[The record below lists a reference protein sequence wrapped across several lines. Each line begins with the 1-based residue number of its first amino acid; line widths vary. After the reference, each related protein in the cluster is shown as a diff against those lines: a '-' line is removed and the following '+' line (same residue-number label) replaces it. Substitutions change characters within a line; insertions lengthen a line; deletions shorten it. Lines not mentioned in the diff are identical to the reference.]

1 MKKIFTYLSI
11 IASLVLLAP
20 SCVKENL
27 REVNNAPKNED
38 GKISLDGTLV
48 LPFSQDQGDWN
59 STKAATMGEET
70 PTVKFL
76 YLAVFSAGDILYE
89 IVKAKPGTQSHPT
102 AEEAG
107 FNCGTASENY
117 LTKFHVDGLTKV
129 SSGDRYIQFIATTQA
144 IPEFE
149 NMEMNLMDEG
159 TFVRTLVTNNGGLA
173 YWGRRHFTSILETTD
188 MRGIKMIRNF
198 AKVKVNVADG
208 VTNFRILG
216 FKVFNTPVYGT
227 IAPFNT
233 NTEDYQTVGTEL
245 QINFDRFANY
255 ERAAE
260 QDAPYSWIT
269 NTDMYYGFMPPVIEY
284 NSWSSYY
291 SSDDS
296 DTMDA
301 NNLWIDPQD
310 ADYLYE
316 CSYRPD
322 QNPFIILKA
331 QLNEGG
337 AWHTYYYKADFVYK
351 DLWEDPDTHDVSGTG
366 DNIYYNILRNF
377 CYTLNITGVD
387 GKGSDSVYD
396 AVNSIALN
404 NFEGSTMAQELTNIA
419 NDDSRL
425 YVSQT
430 DILITFGTS
439 FKMYVKSG
447 KNDATHNNFDADDNG
462 SITAEIRDATN
473 GSDIVTAANKI
484 SIAVSNVTGSGT
496 YSGWREVTITNVN
509 PESLQPGEVWKQP
522 IVFKNGSG
530 LSRTVNLTLR
540 RPFSLSVDAQDYV
553 VPVKGTEVTVD
564 FNVPAGLTIARF
576 PLYFYIEQEENTLY
590 PKPLASGANETL
602 TVEDG
607 PSLIPGHSKN
617 NYYYRRS
624 INWEEYTSTP
634 TDVNGIKTFR
644 SYFLTM
650 VEESATTVWV
660 VAAPENDFYYPVDA
674 TNNSTNRDT
683 FANIQEEGNLYFDY
697 YGMQLKVGQSAQNK
711 ATSNASAPIVY
722 TSSNTSVATVDQN
735 GVVTAEGVGT
745 ATITATADAYRNYL
759 AADPVSYTVTVTED
773 ELSGLAVKWKTEPVF
788 VVKVGSD
795 VQTQG
800 EYTVDSE
807 YPGTPVATY
816 TSANTGI
823 ATVSSNGTVHGVA
836 PGYVLITYTVEIPA
850 EGGYAATTQSVHY
863 EIQVVANKAASGTIH
878 HEETF
883 LENNMGDYSIVREVV
898 TDGETWQTGTDRTS
912 DFTRLTWFND
922 GRCYRHMWYPY
933 YNPGTGLSYGVA
945 QSAWGAIDEPT
956 NRWNVSEGKWET
968 DYHNRRFA
976 GYAMISSKD
985 IDLSCSA
992 GATITFYHAG
1002 NYFSDPAHTDA
1013 RANMRSDAHM
1023 LFSKDGGQTWSA
1035 PVNINYPP
1043 GTNWIYIKAQAQ
1055 IPSDYLVSNFRVAFE
1070 CESHPD
1076 HFTQLYFTAADSNTT
1091 TTTNT
1096 GFPVYYDVVTVG
1108 SEQRVTTSYTH
1119 TNTGYPVTVTMDD
1132 GRAGTWEIKNLVIT
1146 EN

>member
-27 REVNNAPKNED
+27 REPAGSKNDD
-38 GKISLDGTLV
+38 GTISLDGSLI
-48 LPFSQDQGDWN
+48 LPFSQDQGDWV
-59 STKAATMGEET
+59 STKAATMGEEV
-70 PTVKFL
+70 PKVKFL

-107 FNCGTASENY
+107 FNCGSEAENY
-117 LTKFHVDGLTKV
+117 ITKFHVDKLTSV
-129 SSGDRYIQFIATTQA
+129 SSGDRYIQFIATTKA

-159 TFVRTLVTNNGGLA
+159 TFVRTLVTSNGGLA
-173 YWGRRHFTSILETTD
+173 YWGRRHVTSILETTD
-188 MRGIKMIRNF
+188 LKGIKMIRNF
-198 AKVKVNVADG
+198 AKVKVKVADG
-208 VTNFRILG
+208 VSNFRILG

-227 IAPFNT
+227 IVPFNS
-233 NTEDYQTVGTEL
+233 NTEDYVTVNNE
-245 QINFDRFANY
+245 QVINFDRYAHY
-255 ERAAE
+255 EQASE
-260 QDAPYSWIT
+260 QETPYSWLT
-269 NTDMYYGFMPPVIEY
+269 NTDMYYGFMPPVIQY
-284 NSWSSYY
+284 NAWDGYY
-291 SSDDS
+291 SSDGT
-296 DTMDA
+296 DTMAA
-301 NNLWIDPQD
+301 NDLWIDPSEP
-310 ADYLYE
+310 DYLYE

-331 QLNEGG
+331 EFNDGSS
-337 AWHTYYYKADFVYK
+337 WKTYYYKADFVYK
-351 DLWEDPDTHDVSGTG
+351 DLFEDPNTHAMTGTG

-387 GKGSDSVYD
+387 GKGSTSVYD

-447 KNDATHNNFDADDNG
+447 TGTNFATDDNA
-462 SITAEIRDATN
+462 SITAEIREATS
-473 GSDIVTAANKI
+473 GSNIVSSASNIT
-484 SIAVSNVTGSGT
+484 IAGSNVSGGV
-496 YSGWREVTITNVN
+496 YNGWREVTITCAD
-509 PESLQPGEVWKQP
+509 PENLKPGEVWKQP

-530 LSRTVNLTLR
+530 LTRTVNLTLR

-553 VPVKGTEVTVD
+553 PATKGEEVWVD
-564 FNVPAGLTIARF
+564 FNVPAGLTVARF
-576 PLYFYIEQEENTLY
+576 PLYFYIEQEENTMY

-602 TVEDG
+602 TVENG
-607 PSLIPGHSKN
+607 PSLIPGRTKN
-617 NYYYRRS
+617 NYYYRRT
-624 INWEEYTSTP
+624 INWDEYTATP
-634 TDVNGIKTFR
+634 TDINGIKTFR
-644 SYFLTM
+644 SYFKTM

-660 VAAPENDFYYPVDA
+660 VASPNNDFYYPVDDG
-674 TNNSTNRDT
+674 NNSTNRDT
-683 FANIQEEGNLYFDY
+683 FANEMEQGVLYFSY
-697 YGMQLKVGQSAQNK
+697 YGMQIKVGQKATNK
-711 ATSNASAPIVY
+711 ATSNAGAPIVY
-722 TSSNTSVATVDQN
+722 TSNNTSVAKVNEN
-735 GVVTAEGVGT
+735 GEVEAVGVGT
-745 ATITATADAYRNYL
+745 ATITASADAYRNYT
-759 AADPVSYTVTVTED
+759 AADPVTYTVTVTTD
-773 ELSGLAVKWKTEPVF
+773 ELSKLSVKWKTEPTF
-788 VVKVGSD
+788 VVKVGSN

-800 EYTVDSE
+800 EYSVD
-807 YPGTPVATY
+807 PGYTGSPVATY
-816 TSANTGI
+816 SSGDTGI
-823 ATVSSNGTVHGVA
+823 ATVSADGTVHGVSA
-836 PGYVLITYTVEIPA
+836 GKVLITYSVTAPA
-850 EGGYAATTQSVHY
+850 GNGYAAATQAVHY
-863 EIQVVANKAASGTIH
+863 EIQVTANKAASGTIH

-898 TDGETWQTGTDRTS
+898 TDGETWQSGNDVTA
-912 DFTRLTWFND
+912 DFIRLTWFSA
-922 GRCYRHMWYPY
+922 GSCYRHLWYPY
-933 YNPGTGLSYGVA
+933 YNVGTGMSFGVA

-976 GYAMISSKD
+976 GYSKISSKD

-1013 RANMRSDAHM
+1013 RANMRSDAKM
-1023 LFSKDGGQTWSA
+1023 RFSKDGGSTWSD
-1035 PVNINYPP
+1035 PININYPP

-1076 HFTQLYFTAADSNTT
+1076 HFTQLYFTAADSNVT

-1096 GFPVYYDVVTVG
+1096 GFKVYYDVVTVG
-1108 SEQRVTTSYTH
+1108 EEQRVTTSYTH

>member
-27 REVNNAPKNED
+27 REPAGSKNED
-38 GKISLDGTLV
+38 GTISLDGSLI
-48 LPFSQDQGDWN
+48 LPFSQDQGDWV
-59 STKAATMGEET
+59 STKAATMGEEV
-70 PTVKFL
+70 PKVKFL

-107 FNCGTASENY
+107 FNCGSEAENY
-117 LTKFHVDGLTKV
+117 ITKFHVDKLTSV
-129 SSGDRYIQFIATTQA
+129 SSGDRYIQFIATTKA

-159 TFVRTLVTNNGGLA
+159 TFVRTLVTSNGGLA
-173 YWGRRHFTSILETTD
+173 YWGRRHVTSILETTD
-188 MRGIKMIRNF
+188 LKGIKMIRNF
-198 AKVKVNVADG
+198 AKVKVKVADG
-208 VTNFRILG
+208 VSNFRILG

-227 IAPFNT
+227 IVPFNS
-233 NTEDYQTVGTEL
+233 NTEDYVTVNNE
-245 QINFDRFANY
+245 QVINFDRYAHY
-255 ERAAE
+255 EQASE
-260 QDAPYSWIT
+260 QETPYSWLT
-269 NTDMYYGFMPPVIEY
+269 NTDMYYGFMPPVIQY
-284 NSWSSYY
+284 NAWDGYY
-291 SSDDS
+291 SSDGT

-301 NNLWIDPQD
+301 NDLWIDPSEP
-310 ADYLYE
+310 DYLYE

-331 QLNEGG
+331 QFNDGST
-337 AWHTYYYKADFVYK
+337 WKTYYYKADFVYK
-351 DLWEDPDTHDVSGTG
+351 DLFEDPNTHAVTGTG

-387 GKGSDSVYD
+387 GKGSTSVYD

-447 KNDATHNNFDADDNG
+447 TGTNFATDDNA
-462 SITAEIRDATN
+462 SITAEIREATS
-473 GSDIVTAANKI
+473 GSNIVSSASNIT
-484 SIAVSNVTGSGT
+484 IAGSNVSGGV
-496 YSGWREVTITNVN
+496 YNGWREVTITCAD
-509 PESLQPGEVWKQP
+509 PENLKPGEVWKQP

-530 LSRTVNLTLR
+530 LTRTVNLTLR

-553 VPVKGTEVTVD
+553 PATKGEEVWVD
-564 FNVPAGLTIARF
+564 FNVPAGLTVARF
-576 PLYFYIEQEENTLY
+576 PLYFYIEQEENTMY

-602 TVEDG
+602 TVENG
-607 PSLIPGHSKN
+607 PSLIPGRTKN
-617 NYYYRRS
+617 NYYYRRT
-624 INWEEYTSTP
+624 INWDEYTATP
-634 TDVNGIKTFR
+634 TDINGIKTFR
-644 SYFLTM
+644 SYFKTM

-660 VAAPENDFYYPVDA
+660 VASPDNDFYYPVDDG
-674 TNNSTNRDT
+674 NNSTNRDT
-683 FANIQEEGNLYFDY
+683 FANEMEQGVLYFSY
-697 YGMQLKVGQSAQNK
+697 YGMQIKVGQKATNK

-722 TSSNTSVATVDQN
+722 TSSNTSVATVDGN
-735 GVVTAEGVGT
+735 GEVTGVGVGT
-745 ATITATADAYRNYL
+745 ATITASADAYRNYT
-759 AADPVSYTVTVTED
+759 AADPVTYTVTVTTD
-773 ELSGLAVKWKTEPVF
+773 ELSKLSVKWKTEPTF
-788 VVKVGSD
+788 VVKVGSN

-800 EYTVDSE
+800 EYSVD
-807 YPGTPVATY
+807 PGYTGSPVATY
-816 TSANTGI
+816 SSGDTGI
-823 ATVSSNGTVHGVA
+823 ATVSADGTVHGVSA
-836 PGYVLITYTVEIPA
+836 GKVLITYSVTAPA
-850 EGGYAATTQSVHY
+850 GNGYAAATQAVHY
-863 EIQVVANKAASGTIH
+863 EIQVTANKAASGTIH

-883 LENNMGDYSIVREVV
+883 LENNMGDYTIVQERVS
-898 TDGETWQTGTDRTS
+898 DGETWNTGNDKTAQ
-912 DFTRLTWFND
+912 FLQYTWFSA
-922 GRCYRHMWYPY
+922 GSCYRHLWYPY
-933 YNPGTGLSYGVA
+933 YNVGTGMSFGVA
-945 QSAWGAIDEPT
+945 QSAWGAIDPPT
-956 NRWNVSEGKWET
+956 DRWNVSEGKWET

-976 GYAMISSKD
+976 GYSKISSKD

-1013 RANMRSDAHM
+1013 RANMRSDAKM
-1023 LFSKDGGQTWSA
+1023 RFSKDGGNTWSD

-1043 GTNWIYIKAQAQ
+1043 GTNWIYIKAQAE

-1070 CESHPD
+1070 CESFPD
-1076 HFTQLYFTAADSNTT
+1076 HFTQLYFTTADGSA
-1091 TTTNT
+1091 TTTNNT
-1096 GFPVYYDVVTVG
+1096 GYPVYYDVVTVG

>member
-1 MKKIFTYLSI
+1 MKKILTYLTI

-27 REVNNAPKNED
+27 RAVDPSAKNED
-38 GKISLDGTLV
+38 GKISLDGSLI
-48 LPFSQDQGDWN
+48 LPLAQDQGDWV

-70 PTVKFL
+70 PKVKFL

-107 FNCGTASENY
+107 FNCGSEAENY
-117 LTKFHVDGLTKV
+117 ITKFHVDKLTSV
-129 SSGDRYIQFIATTQA
+129 SSGDRYIQFIATTKA

-149 NMEMNLMDEG
+149 DMEMNLMDEG

-188 MRGIKMIRNF
+188 MTGIKMIRNF
-198 AKVKVNVADG
+198 AKVKVKVADG
-208 VTNFRILG
+208 VSNFRVLG
-216 FKVFNTPVYGT
+216 FKVFNTPIYGT

-233 NTEDYQTVGTEL
+233 NTEDYQTVNNEL
-245 QINFDRFANY
+245 QINFDRFAHY
-255 ERAAE
+255 ELAAE
-260 QDAPYSWIT
+260 QDAPYTWMT
-269 NTDMYYGFMPPVIEY
+269 NTDMYYGFMPPVIQY

-291 SSDDS
+291 SSDGT

-301 NNLWIDPQD
+301 NNLWIDPAE

-331 QLNEGG
+331 QLNESGT
-337 AWHTYYYKADFVYK
+337 WRTYYYKADFVYK
-351 DLWEDPDTHDVSGTG
+351 DLWEDPNTHAITGTG

-387 GKGSDSVYD
+387 GKGSSSVYD

-425 YVSQT
+425 YVSKT

-439 FKMYVKSG
+439 FTMYVKSG
-447 KNDATHNNFDADDNG
+447 TGTNFATDDNN
-462 SITAEIRDATN
+462 SITAEIREATN
-473 GSDIVTAANKI
+473 GSNIVASAANI
-484 SIAVSNVTGSGT
+484 SIASSNVGGTGA
-496 YSGWREVTITNVN
+496 YHDWREVTITCAD
-509 PESLQPGEVWKQP
+509 PESLKPGEVWKQP

-530 LSRTVNLTLR
+530 LTRTVNLTLR
-540 RPFSLSVDAQDYV
+540 RPFSLSVDVQDYV
-553 VPVKGTEVTVD
+553 DPVKGTEVWVD
-564 FNVPAGLTIARF
+564 FNVPAGLTVARF
-576 PLYFYIEQEENTLY
+576 PLYFYLEQEENTMY

-602 TVEDG
+602 TVENG
-607 PSLIPGHSKN
+607 PSLIPGHTKN
-617 NYYYRRS
+617 NYYYRRT
-624 INWEEYTSTP
+624 INWDEYTSIP

-644 SYFLTM
+644 SYFKTM

-660 VAAPENDFYYPVDA
+660 VASPNNDFYYPVDDG
-674 TNNSTNRDT
+674 NNSTNRDT
-683 FANIQEEGNLYFDY
+683 FANNMEEGNLYFSV
-697 YGMQLKVGQSAQNK
+697 YGMQLKVGQKATNK
-711 ATSNASAPIVY
+711 ATSNAGAPIVY
-722 TSSNTSVATVDQN
+722 TSSDPSVATVDEN
-735 GVVTAEGVGT
+735 GEVTAEGLGT
-745 ATITATADAYRNYL
+745 ATITASAGAYKNYS
-759 AADPVSYTVTVTED
+759 AADPVTYTVTVTND
-773 ELSGLAVKWKTEPVF
+773 ELSELAVKWKTEPVF

-795 VQTQG
+795 VQTEG
-800 EYTVDSE
+800 EYTVASG
-807 YPGTPVATY
+807 YTGTPVVTY
-816 TSANTGI
+816 SSADTGI

-836 PGYVLITYTVEIPA
+836 AGKVLITYSVTAPA
-850 EGGYAATTQSVHY
+850 GNGYAAATQAVHY
-863 EIQVVANKAASGTIH
+863 EIQVTANKAESGTIY

-883 LENNMGDYSIVREVV
+883 LENNMGDYEIVEERVS
-898 TDGETWQTGTDRTS
+898 DGERWNTGNDKTDKFLQYTYFS
-912 DFTRLTWFND
+912 A
-922 GRCYRHMWYPY
+922 GRCYRHLWYPY
-933 YNPGTGLSYGVA
+933 YNVGTGMSFGVA

-956 NRWNVSEGKWET
+956 DRWNESEGFWET

-1002 NYFSDPAHTDA
+1002 NYFSDPAHPDA

-1023 LFSKDGGQTWSA
+1023 LFSKDGGQTWSD

-1043 GTNWIYIKAQAQ
+1043 GTNWIYIKAQAE

-1070 CESHPD
+1070 CESFPD
-1076 HFTQLYFTAADSNTT
+1076 HMSPLYYKNDSYTATT
-1091 TTTNT
+1091 TTATAY
-1096 GFPVYYDVVTVG
+1096 PVYYKVITVG
-1108 SEQRVTTSYTH
+1108 SEERVTTSYTH
-1119 TNTGYPVTVTMDD
+1119 ENTGYPVTVSLDD
-1132 GRAGTWEIKNLVIT
+1132 GRAGTWEIKNLIIT